1 MSDDTLPPRKTPDS
15 SEASLIKSS
24 ALMASGTVV
33 SRITGVGRDVA
44 MTAALGFFIVADAY
58 SLGNTLPNIV
68 YILVVGGALNAVFI
82 PQLVRHMR
90 DDLDSGAAYTD
101 RLLTLIVSALLLL
114 SVIAVIAAP
123 WIVSL
128 YATSE
133 YSDSQRALA
142 VAFAQFCLPQILFY
156 GVYTV
161 FSQVLVARGHFGA
174 AMFAPIIN
182 NVIAIGV
189 FVCFL
194 AVAGSSAAADG
205 ALSSTEVAWLGI
217 GSTVGVA
224 AQALILVPVLWR
236 SGYVLR
242 PRFDWRGTG
251 LRKTG
256 SLAAWTIGLVLVNQ
270 LGYIVITRLAT
281 FANVIAENNAL
292 IPAGLT
298 TYQKAHLIFILPH
311 SVITVS
317 LVTALLPRLSRSAH
331 EGNLR
336 SMSQQLASTARLAAA
351 VVVPLAAIMLVLA
364 PRLTRLIFGFGASTS
379 ASATYTGAVVIAF
392 LIGMIPFTLFYI
404 LLRGWYALEDTR
416 TPFFLTIGF
425 NVMMLAIMVPV
436 FYAVPDSAKV
446 VSMAAS
452 YSAAYWLIFI
462 VATWLL
468 SRRLG
473 GLEVAAT
480 VRSLLVVMLAGAVG
494 ALVTLA
500 AVSGMAQVVPE
511 AGRWGLLVNLVVG
524 AALGTVGFVIAAW
537 VLGIHEVREVGGLL
551 RSRLPG
557 ERPA

>member
-336 SMSQQLASTARLAAA
+336 SMSQRGSGSPARGDYARARPTPDPA
-351 VVVPLAAIMLVLA
+351 H
-364 PRLTRLIFGFGASTS
+364 
-379 ASATYTGAVVIAF
+379 
-392 LIGMIPFTLFYI
+392 
-404 LLRGWYALEDTR
+404 LR
-416 TPFFLTIGF
+416 
-425 NVMMLAIMVPV
+425 
-436 FYAVPDSAKV
+436 
-446 VSMAAS
+446 
-452 YSAAYWLIFI
+452 
-462 VATWLL
+462 
-468 SRRLG
+468 
-473 GLEVAAT
+473 
-480 VRSLLVVMLAGAVG
+480 VR
-494 ALVTLA
+494 
-500 AVSGMAQVVPE
+500 
-511 AGRWGLLVNLVVG
+511 
-524 AALGTVGFVIAAW
+524 
-537 VLGIHEVREVGGLL
+537 GIHERLGHLHGRGGHCLSHRHDSLHALLHPPSRLVRARGHSHPLLPHHRVQRDDARDHGARLL
-551 RSRLPG
+551 R
-557 ERPA
+557 RP